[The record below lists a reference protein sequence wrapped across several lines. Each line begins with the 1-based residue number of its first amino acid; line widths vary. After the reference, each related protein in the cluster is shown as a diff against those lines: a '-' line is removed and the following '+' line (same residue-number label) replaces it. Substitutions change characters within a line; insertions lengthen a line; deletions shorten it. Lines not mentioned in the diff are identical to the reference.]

1 MLPQIELCNLS
12 PEADR
17 AMGSVVGALI
27 GDAAGGIFE
36 FMGRPPTLKEAQAA
50 LDLPGGGVFD
60 LAPGQFTDDGEMT
73 MALLGAID
81 KGKGAYR
88 QELAAHAYC
97 EWEQSNPFDI
107 GLATRAALRVP
118 KAAMKNPKSLAKLV
132 SSQAVTH
139 NSASKANGCM
149 MRATPLGIAAAG
161 CNIEETIEMVTSD
174 VVLTHPNKDCIDSTV
189 AYVLALRH
197 LIMHDGDDEGAIK
210 TANSYLSINNHSVL
224 GWLDQAMEGNIDSV
238 TKQIGFVKHGFT
250 LAFHFLAYQYSYEEA
265 IAQTLLKSGDTDTN
279 ACIVGGMIGAKIGVL
294 NISKRSVQML
304 LKNSHNSRPLQ
315 LQASMLFKY
324 LSYYFDSN
332 LENKEYAAIVT

>member
-1 MLPQIELCNLS
+1 MLTQIELSNLS

-17 AMGSVVGALI
+17 AIGSVVGALI

-36 FMGRPPTLKEAQAA
+36 FMGRPPTINEARAA

-149 MRATPLGIAAAG
+149 MRATPLGIAATG

-197 LIMHDGDDEGAIK
+197 LILYDGDGEGAIEV
-210 TANSYLSINNHSVL
+210 ANTYLSSNNRAVL
-224 GWLDQAMEGNIDSV
+224 GWLDQAMEGNIDSA

-250 LAFHFLAYQYSYEEA
+250 LAFHFLAYEYNYKES
-265 IAQTLLKSGDTDTN
+265 ITRTLLMSGDTDTN
-279 ACIVGGMIGAKIGVL
+279 ACIVGGLIGCKHGFMSIPL
-294 NISKRSVQML
+294 KSRKRVFDHLS
-304 LKNSHNSRPLQ
+304 NSNVFLTSFQFLEQ
-315 LQASMLFKY
+315 LFNPIKL
-324 LSYYFDSN
+324 
-332 LENKEYAAIVT
+332 

>member
-1 MLPQIELCNLS
+1 MLTQIELSNLS

-17 AMGSVVGALI
+17 AIGSVVGALI

-36 FMGRPPTLKEAQAA
+36 FMGRPPTINEARAA

-149 MRATPLGIAAAG
+149 MRATPLGIAATG

-197 LIMHDGDDEGAIK
+197 LILHDGDGEGAIEV
-210 TANSYLSINNHSVL
+210 ANTYLSSNNRAVMR
-224 GWLDQAMEGNIDSV
+224 WLDQAMEGNIDSA

-250 LAFHFLAYQYSYEEA
+250 LAFHFLAYEYNYKES
-265 IAQTLLKSGDTDTN
+265 ITRTLLMSGDTDTN
-279 ACIVGGMIGAKIGVL
+279 ACIVGGLIGASFGVGNL
-294 NISKRSVQML
+294 PTKSVQNIL
-304 LKNSHNSRPLQ
+304 NFPNKLSISRPIEFTTFNL
-315 LQASMLFKY
+315 LLFTRR
-324 LSYYFDSN
+324 LIGSN
-332 LENKEYAAIVT
+332 Q

>member
-1 MLPQIELCNLS
+1 MLTQTELNNLS
-12 PEADR
+12 TKADR
-17 AMGSVVGALI
+17 ALGSVVGALI

-36 FMGRPPTLKEAQAA
+36 FMGRPPTLQEAQAA

-73 MALLGAID
+73 MALLGALA

-88 QELAAHAYC
+88 QELAALAYC

-118 KAAMKNPKSLAKLV
+118 KAAMTNPKALVKLV
-132 SSQAVTH
+132 CSQALGH

-149 MRATPLGIAAAG
+149 MRATPLGIAATG
-161 CNIEETIEMVTSD
+161 CNIKETIEIVTSD

-197 LIMHDGDDEGAIK
+197 LILHDGDSEGAIEV
-210 TANSYLSINNHSVL
+210 ANTYLFDNNRLVL
-224 GWLDQAMEGNIDSV
+224 GWLNQAIEGNIDPV

-250 LAFHFLAYQYSYEEA
+250 LAFHFLAFQFNFKEA
-265 IAQTLLKSGDTDTN
+265 VTQTLLMSGDTDTN
-279 ACIVGGMIGAKIGVL
+279 ACIVGGIQGAAVGLSCIPTKSITNL
-294 NISKRSVQML
+294 FASNLRYQSKRLGGYSVRFAINDL
-304 LKNSHNSRPLQ
+304 FARNSIC
-315 LQASMLFKY
+315 FV
-324 LSYYFDSN
+324 D
-332 LENKEYAAIVT
+332 

>member
-1 MLPQIELCNLS
+1 MLTHIELSNLS
-12 PEADR
+12 TDADR
-17 AMGSVVGALI
+17 ALGSVMGALI

-36 FMGRPPTLKEAQAA
+36 FMGRPPTLREAQAA
-50 LDLPGGGVFD
+50 LNLPGGGVFD

-107 GLATRAALRVP
+107 GLATRAALSVP
-118 KAAMKNPKSLAKLV
+118 KAAMSNSKSLAKLV
-132 SSQAVTH
+132 CSQALEH

-149 MRATPLGIAAAG
+149 MRATPLGIAATG

-197 LIMHDGDDEGAIK
+197 LILHDGDDVGAIK
-210 TANSYLSINNHSVL
+210 TANSYLSSNNHSVL
-224 GWLDQAMEGNIDSV
+224 GWLDQAMEGKIDPV

-265 IAQTLLKSGDTDTN
+265 IVQTLLKSGDTDTN
-279 ACIVGGMIGAKIGVL
+279 ACIVGGMIGAKIGAH
-294 NISKRSVQML
+294 NISKRSVQIL
-304 LKNSHNSRPLQ
+304 LNNSNKSRPLQ
-315 LQASMLFKY
+315 LQASMLTKY
-324 LSYYFDSN
+324 LSYFYDFN
-332 LENKEYAAIVT
+332 LEIKKYAAVVT

>member
-1 MLPQIELCNLS
+1 MLTQNELSNLS

-17 AMGSVVGALI
+17 ALGSVMGALI

-36 FMGRPPTLKEAQAA
+36 FMGRPPTIKEARAA

-118 KAAMKNPKSLAKLV
+118 KAEINNPKSLAKLV
-132 SSQAVTH
+132 CSQAAEH

-149 MRATPLGIAAAG
+149 MRATPLGIAATG

-174 VVLTHPNKDCIDSTV
+174 VVLTHPNKDCIDSTA

-197 LIMHDGDDEGAIK
+197 LILHAGDGEGAIEV
-210 TANSYLSINNHSVL
+210 ANTYLSSNNRSVL

-250 LAFHFLAYQYSYEEA
+250 LAFHFLAYEYSYKES
-265 IAQTLLKSGDTDTN
+265 ITRTLLMSGDTDTN
-279 ACIVGGMIGAKIGVL
+279 ACIVGGLIGCKNGFMSIP
-294 NISKRSVQML
+294 
-304 LKNSHNSRPLQ
+304 LKSRTRVFGHLSNSNAFLTYFEFLKPLFNPTK
-315 LQASMLFKY
+315 L
-324 LSYYFDSN
+324 
-332 LENKEYAAIVT
+332 

>member
-1 MLPQIELCNLS
+1 MLTQTELNNLS
-12 PEADR
+12 PKVDR
-17 AMGSVVGALI
+17 ALGSVVGALI

-36 FMGRPPTLKEAQAA
+36 FMGRPPTLQEAQAA

-73 MALLGAID
+73 MALIGAIA

-88 QELAAHAYC
+88 QELAAQAYC

-118 KAAMKNPKSLAKLV
+118 KAAMNNSKSLAKFV
-132 SSQAVTH
+132 YSQALDH

-149 MRATPLGIAAAG
+149 MRATPLGIAATG

-197 LIMHDGDDEGAIK
+197 LILSNGDSEGAIEI
-210 TANSYLSINNHSVL
+210 ANTYLLDKNRLVL
-224 GWLDQAMEGNIDSV
+224 GWLNQAFQANIDPV

-250 LAFHFLAYQYSYEEA
+250 LAFHFLAYEFSFKEA
-265 IAQTLLKSGDTDTN
+265 ITQTLLMSGDTDTN
-279 ACIVGGMIGAKIGVL
+279 ACIVGGMIGANCG
-294 NISKRSVQML
+294 
-304 LKNSHNSRPLQ
+304 LKKLPRNSRTKILELPVQELIDRPKKFTAAN
-315 LQASMLFKY
+315 LHLITASIDL
-324 LSYYFDSN
+324 
-332 LENKEYAAIVT
+332 

>member
-1 MLPQIELCNLS
+1 MLTQTEIKNLS
-12 PEADR
+12 PKADR
-17 AMGSVVGALI
+17 ALGSVVGALI

-73 MALLGAID
+73 MALLEAIA
-81 KGKGAYR
+81 KAKGAYR

-118 KAAMKNPKSLAKLV
+118 KAAMNNPKSLAKLV
-132 SSQAVTH
+132 CSQALEH
-139 NSASKANGCM
+139 NLGSKANGCM
-149 MRATPLGIAAAG
+149 MRATPLGIAATG

-197 LIMHDGDDEGAIK
+197 LILHDGDSEGAIEV
-210 TANSYLSINNHSVL
+210 ANTYLFDNNRLVL
-224 GWLDQAMEGNIDSV
+224 GWLNQAIEGKIDPV

-250 LAFHFLAYQYSYEEA
+250 LAFHFLAYEFSFKEA
-265 IAQTLLKSGDTDTN
+265 ITQTLLMSGDTDTN
-279 ACIVGGMIGAKIGVL
+279 ACIVGGLIGAGQGI
-294 NISKRSVQML
+294 
-304 LKNSHNSRPLQ
+304 KNLPHNSVEMICKSTTSILIFRPSELT
-315 LQASMLFKY
+315 AH
-324 LSYYFDSN
+324 N
-332 LENKEYAAIVT
+332 LVQRIQSIV

>member
-1 MLPQIELCNLS
+1 MLTQTELSNLS
-12 PEADR
+12 PKADR
-17 AMGSVVGALI
+17 ALGSVVGALI

-36 FMGRPPTLKEAQAA
+36 FMGRPPTLQEAQAA

-60 LAPGQFTDDGEMT
+60 LAPGQYTDDGEMT
-73 MALLGAID
+73 MALLGAIA

-118 KAAMKNPKSLAKLV
+118 KTAMNNPKSLAKLV
-132 SSQAVTH
+132 CSKALEH
-139 NSASKANGCM
+139 NSESKANGCM
-149 MRATPLGIAAAG
+149 MRATPLGIAATG

-197 LIMHDGDDEGAIK
+197 LILHAGDSEGAIGV
-210 TANSYLSINNHSVL
+210 ANTYLFDNNHLVR
-224 GWLDQAMEGNIDSV
+224 GWLNQAIEGNIDTV

-250 LAFHFLAYQYSYEEA
+250 LAFHFLGNQFSFKEA
-265 IAQTLLKSGDTDTN
+265 IIQTLLMSGDTDTN
-279 ACIVGGMIGAKIGVL
+279 ACIVGGMIGAQTG
-294 NISKRSVQML
+294 SKSLPRNSVEKL
-304 LKNSHNSRPLQ
+304 LHESTHLLTYRP
-315 LQASMLFKY
+315 AKFSNKY
-324 LSYYFDSN
+324 LSTNWLEAVGFDLNSDH
-332 LENKEYAAIVT
+332 

>member
-1 MLPQIELCNLS
+1 MLTQIALSNLP

-17 AMGSVVGALI
+17 AIGSVVGALI

-36 FMGRPPTLKEAQAA
+36 FMGRPPTINEARAA

-149 MRATPLGIAAAG
+149 MRASPLGIAATG

-197 LIMHDGDDEGAIK
+197 LILYDGDGEGAIEV
-210 TANSYLSINNHSVL
+210 ANTYLSSNNRAVM

-250 LAFHFLAYQYSYEEA
+250 LAFHFLAYEYNYKES
-265 IAQTLLKSGDTDTN
+265 ITRTLLMSGDTDTN
-279 ACIVGGMIGAKIGVL
+279 ACIVGGLIGCKHGLMSIPL
-294 NISKRSVQML
+294 KSRKRVFDHLSNSNVFLTSFQL
-304 LKNSHNSRPLQ
+304 LEQ
-315 LQASMLFKY
+315 LFNPIKL
-324 LSYYFDSN
+324 
-332 LENKEYAAIVT
+332 